1 MCGWNEHGC
10 RRGTT
15 LKKLRDKHAIVLK
28 NREGRHMENR
38 FIRLQVFAD
47 GADSGAGDSATESGS
62 AVGR

>member
-28 NREGRHMENR
+28 NREERNMEKS
-38 FIRLQVFAD
+38 FIRFQLFAD
-47 GADSGAGDSATESGS
+47 DSASGADDSATESGS